1 MIEENM
7 IKDVRNLFRIK
18 MEIDDTAVK
27 GIRNLLRLKKNNGT
41 IKDRV
46 IRDIRNLF
54 EYEKEDYYKQ
64 ARVDDFGETNILNMK
79 VTVIETKH
87 CKLKNI
93 LIKSDHI

>member
-54 EYEKEDYYKQ
+54 WTWKRRLLQTSKSRWFWRNKYIEYESNGDRNK
-64 ARVDDFGETNILNMK
+64 TL
-79 VTVIETKH
+79 
-87 CKLKNI
+87 
-93 LIKSDHI
+93 